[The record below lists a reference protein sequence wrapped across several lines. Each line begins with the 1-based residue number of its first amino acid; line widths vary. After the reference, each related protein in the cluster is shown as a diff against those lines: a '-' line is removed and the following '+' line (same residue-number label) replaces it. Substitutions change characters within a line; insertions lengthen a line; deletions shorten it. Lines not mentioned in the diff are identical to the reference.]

1 MQVTHHYLELCR
13 AYSAVPQGLPVSL
26 TLEEL
31 AERLHCT
38 VRNVKI
44 VIRKMSESGWI
55 TWVPGRGRG
64 NKSELHFH
72 YTLEEMLLKQTAEFA
87 EKEQFQQAFEWIHQY
102 ADTLLMKEQLLQHVS
117 RYFGYKA
124 KETEQDADVL
134 RLPINKT
141 YRTFDPAALLF
152 ANDVHLSRQLFDTI
166 VRYDRAADDFVPS
179 LAHHWESD
187 ETCTVWT
194 FYLRK
199 GVLFHHGRELE
210 AADAEYSLRR
220 LLDPGVFSPQRWMLE
235 DVRQIR
241 VPSRMTIQFVLSKPH
256 VLFPHCLTSPSAAV
270 LPRELCESDPAAYFA
285 CPVGTGPF
293 RLEIRPGYG
302 YLLHANER
310 YYLGRPF
317 LDVVEHILLR
327 DYPELVVMT
336 DACNMV
342 QRSPYA
348 PGSKPQQDWQA
359 VECISSGC
367 ALLSFNRRKE
377 GPLQDAG
384 LRRFVRSVI
393 RACAMVEELGESRAL
408 AAASFLPDKSLKM
421 GRDPYRDTQE
431 GDTAGIPYSPDYAGT
446 ELTLHCKDSCKT
458 VEDFDWIVKRCLKA
472 GLHIKV
478 VLHEHNELLTPDVMC
493 EADLVLY
500 EVVLDES
507 ETLSLLELFM
517 QEEGSIRRM
526 FDDPL
531 RAELNRRVAGL
542 LAEPDPRKR
551 LDLFDKLESLL
562 TEDAAVHFLY
572 HRKMQTTYHKSVRG
586 LRLNAFGHIDYR
598 HIWFEPEDPLNG
610 CTASADAASPVSG
623 IR

>member
-1 MQVTHHYLELCR
+1 MQITHHYLELCR

-38 VRNVKI
+38 VRNVKL
-44 VIRKMSESGWI
+44 VIRKMSEAGWI

-72 YTLEEMLLKQTAEFA
+72 YTLEEMLMKQTAEFA
-87 EKEQFQQAFEWIHQY
+87 EKEQYQHAFEWIHQY
-102 ADTLLMKEQLLQHVS
+102 ADTPLMKEQLLQHVS

-124 KETEQDADVL
+124 KDTEQDADVL

-166 VRYDRAADDFVPS
+166 VRYDRAAGDFVPS

-187 ETCTVWT
+187 ETCTIWT

-210 AADAEYSLRR
+210 AADAAYSIRR
-220 LLDPGVFSPQRWMLE
+220 LLSPEVFSPQRWMLE

-241 VPSRMTIQFVLSKPH
+241 VLSRMAIQFVLDKPH

-270 LPRELCESDPAAYFA
+270 LPRELCEADPAVYFT

-327 DYPELVVMT
+327 DSPELVVMT

-342 QRSPYA
+342 QRAPYA
-348 PGSKPQQDWQA
+348 PGSKPQHDWQA

-384 LRRFVRSVI
+384 LRRYVRSVI
-393 RACAMVEELGESRAL
+393 QACAMVEELGESRAI
-408 AAASFLPDKSLKM
+408 AAASFLPDKSLQI
-421 GRDPYRDTQE
+421 GCTPYLE
-431 GDTAGIPYSPDYAGT
+431 EKEKETAGIPDSSAYAGT
-446 ELTLHCKDSCKT
+446 ELTLHCKDSYKT
-458 VEDFDWIVKRCLKA
+458 YEDIDWIVTRCLKA

-478 VLHEHNELLTPDVMC
+478 VLHERDEFLTPDVMD

-531 RAELNRRVAGL
+531 RAELSRRVGKL

-562 TEDAAVHFLY
+562 TEDSAVHFLY
-572 HRKMQTTYHKSVRG
+572 HRRMQTTYHKSVRG
-586 LRLNAFGHIDYR
+586 LKLNAFGHIDYR
-598 HIWFEPEDPLNG
+598 HIWFEPQDPLAG
-610 CTASADAASPVSG
+610 HTASADTGPTFRT
-623 IR
+623 IH